1 MVGQDDK
8 LPAELVA
15 DRFGQLCDVDTG
27 TGLVLEVVA
36 SGSLLVHTGAGVV
49 VAVVAGGRETRGLR
63 TIGGGFVVV
72 QWGAANPG

>member
-27 TGLVLEVVA
+27 TGLVVVNI
-36 SGSLLVHTGAGVV
+36 GSFLVHTGAGVV

-72 QWGAANPG
+72 QWGAANTG